1 MRVKGTILQ
10 VPFIFFY
17 YLLEIFFAKYKKG
30 VSHKAIKVSMIQVDV
45 AIINNSEIEYIF
57 QKAKNVKKKF
67 SKQLQK
73 IVEMLFLNHIF
84 FPLNFL

>member
-1 MRVKGTILQ
+1 MRVERNYITSS
-10 VPFIFFY
+10 FYFY

-30 VSHKAIKVSMIQVDV
+30 VSHKAIKVSMIQVDT
-45 AIINNSEIEYIF
+45 AIINNSEMEYIPK
-57 QKAKNVKKKF
+57 KAKNVKKKF

-73 IVEMLFLNHIF
+73 IVEILFLNHIF